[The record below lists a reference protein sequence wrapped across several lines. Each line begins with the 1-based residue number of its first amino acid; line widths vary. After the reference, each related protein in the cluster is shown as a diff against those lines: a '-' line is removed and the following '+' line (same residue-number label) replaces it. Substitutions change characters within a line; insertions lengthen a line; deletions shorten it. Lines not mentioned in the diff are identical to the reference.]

1 MNIKY
6 FSILILLIFLC
17 INCSDTINNP
27 KEIREL
33 NEIEKKVV
41 NSSDEF
47 GLNLFK
53 KVNEFKGDKNIFIS
67 PLSVSMALGMA
78 LNGAKG
84 STYDAMQS
92 TLEFSDLNITEI
104 NESYRSLIDLLTQID
119 SKVDFLIANS
129 IWYKENMTFEKPFLD
144 INSKYF
150 DARISG
156 LNFSNPSSVNIINNW
171 VNESTKGKI
180 KKIID
185 EIPSYVVMYLIN
197 AIYFKGNWKYEFD
210 KQYTTEDIF
219 KLSNV
224 EKVNCQMMSQRND
237 KLLYFENDFF
247 KAIDMPYGDG
257 HFSMSIFLPNEGKA
271 PEDIIE
277 NLSLYNWNLWLA
289 NFEKQTGLVQLPR
302 FEIVYE
308 YSLNEVLKSLGMEIA
323 FDQNNA
329 DFTKIY
335 EPGGLFISDV
345 KHKTFVT
352 LDEEGTEAAAVTSV
366 EYGLVSFTPEYIFRV
381 DRPFIFVI
389 RESNT
394 GSILFIGKIVNPVLS
409 N

>member
-6 FSILILLIFLC
+6 FSILILLIFIC

-41 NSSDEF
+41 TSADEF

-53 KVNEFKGDKNIFIS
+53 KVNEFEGEKNLFIS

-78 LNGAKG
+78 LNGANG

-92 TLEFSDLNITEI
+92 TLEFSDLNNNEI

-156 LNFSNPSSVNIINNW
+156 LNFSNPGSVNIINNW

-185 EIPSYVVMYLIN
+185 GIPSYAVMYLIN
-197 AIYFKGNWKYEFD
+197 AIYFKGNWRYEFD

-219 KLSNV
+219 KLSNG

-237 KLLYFENDFF
+237 KLLYFENDYF

-257 HFSMSIFLPNEGKA
+257 HFSMSIFLPNEGKT

-289 NFEKQTGLVQLPR
+289 NFEKQTGLVQLPK
-302 FEIVYE
+302 FEIEYE

-335 EPGGLFISDV
+335 ELGGLFISDV

-366 EYGLVSFTPEYIFRV
+366 EFGLVSFTPEFYFRV